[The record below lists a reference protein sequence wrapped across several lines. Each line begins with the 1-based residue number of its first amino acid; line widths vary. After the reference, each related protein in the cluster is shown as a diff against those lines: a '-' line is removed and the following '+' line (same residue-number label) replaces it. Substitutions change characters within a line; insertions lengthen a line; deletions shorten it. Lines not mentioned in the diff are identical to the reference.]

1 MRVVD
6 PNSPWGRVAH
16 FFQLPPAPHLVL
28 LDTGMV
34 ATLTPGDQRNLV
46 QFFKA
51 RARWKR
57 EGWKMLGLTQLRGL
71 ATPSIRHPM
80 PWHGY

>member
-1 MRVVD
+1 MAGRWCAGNILVRVVD

-51 RARWKR
+51 RATTY
-57 EGWKMLGLTQLRGL
+57 LLT
-71 ATPSIRHPM
+71 P
-80 PWHGY
+80 

>member
-51 RARWKR
+51 RARACD
-57 EGWKMLGLTQLRGL
+57 Q
-71 ATPSIRHPM
+71 
-80 PWHGY
+80 